1 MSKLSH
7 EYKRRPDG
15 ERRHRQVQARTH
27 IHSFIIMFTQFY
39 FDQKGTSPKSFM
51 KSFMS
56 DRYVFT

>member
-15 ERRHRQVQARTH
+15 ERRHRQVTARTH
-27 IHSFIIMFTQFY
+27 IHSFIIMFIQFY

-56 DRYVFT
+56 DR